1 MLQAIDGNFVER
13 SRQNQPQ
20 SILMM
25 FRSAAVFSIL
35 STTVAFR
42 QVARFG
48 SAKTLSMAL
57 KESDSIPNVVFK
69 ARVRDEKIGGSN
81 PFTWKDVSTSDI
93 FKGKRSVVFALP
105 GGTLFILPELGSCL
119 SAAELLL
126 IILSVHPHLLVH
138 SSSWLREALWY
149 VGNYRADL
157 HAFVSPVFYSQNVL
171 FIRGDQKA
179 GRG

>member
-1 MLQAIDGNFVER
+1 
-13 SRQNQPQ
+13 
-20 SILMM
+20 MM

-48 SAKTLSMAL
+48 SAKPLSMAL

-81 PFTWKDVSTSDI
+81 PFTWKDVSTSDL

-105 GGTLFILPELGSCL
+105 GGN
-119 SAAELLL
+119 
-126 IILSVHPHLLVH
+126 
-138 SSSWLREALWY
+138 SS
-149 VGNYRADL
+149 D
-157 HAFVSPVFYSQNVL
+157 
-171 FIRGDQKA
+171 
-179 GRG
+179 